1 MSQTAR
7 ENPEQLA
14 ERALVIGAGMAGLL
28 AARVLADRFER
39 VTILERDALPEG
51 PEPRKG
57 VPQGRH
63 LHSLATRG
71 SELLE
76 DFFPGLD
83 AELSEAGCPVLDQA
97 LDAITHTSAGRL
109 PRFRSGVTMRAVS
122 RDLLEWH
129 VRRRLLEDPRIRF
142 FAGNRV
148 TGLLHEKTSRR
159 VTGVKTLSR
168 GGEEDLPADIVVD
181 ASGQSSRAPGWLE
194 ELGYAAPRE
203 TVVDAGLGYATRW
216 YRVPESFEGGWKS
229 LAVLPG
235 WPEEPRGGSLRQVES
250 GLWTVVLIGL
260 GGDYPSTDPDDFLRF
275 ARGLPS
281 SILHDAITDAE
292 PVSPVYGYRRTANR
306 RRRYEKARLPEGFLI
321 VGDAAC
327 FLNPSYG
334 QGMTTAALSAK
345 ALEACL
351 RERSPGN
358 LAGISRRFHRR
369 QARAVGPAWTTST
382 ASDAQWSAGRSVK
395 DLGSARRF
403 AHHLSEEVMRLATE
417 DEETARTLL
426 KVKNLLEPPRS
437 LARARILLP
446 ALRRTLF

>member
-1 MSQTAR
+1 MSQTAPV
-7 ENPEQLA
+7 NPELPA
-14 ERALVIGAGMAGLL
+14 EHALVVGAGMAGLL
-28 AARVLADRFER
+28 AARVLADRFEQ
-39 VTILERDALPEG
+39 VTVLERDALPEG

-63 LHSLATRG
+63 LHSFATRG

-76 DFFPGLD
+76 EFFPGLD
-83 AELSEAGCPVLDQA
+83 EELAEAGCPVLDQA
-97 LDAITHTSAGRL
+97 LDAITHTPAGHL

-122 RDLLEWH
+122 RDLLEWRI
-129 VRRRLLEDPRIRF
+129 RRRLLENPRIRF
-142 FAGNRV
+142 CAGNRV

-168 GGEEDLPADIVVD
+168 GGEEGLPADLVVD

-194 ELGYAAPRE
+194 DIGYAAPRE

-216 YRVPESFEGGWKS
+216 YRVPESFRDDWKS

-235 WPEEPRGGSLRQVES
+235 WPEEPRGGTMRQVEG

-260 GGDYPSTDPDDFLRF
+260 GGDYPPTDPDDFLRF

-281 SILHDAITDAE
+281 PIIHDAIADAE

-306 RRRYEKARLPEGFLI
+306 HRRYEKARLPEGFL
-321 VGDAAC
+321 VAGDAAC

-334 QGMTTAALSAK
+334 QGMTTAALSAT
-345 ALEACL
+345 ALEECL
-351 RERSPGN
+351 RERG
-358 LAGISRRFHRR
+358 LAGLSRRFHRR

-395 DLGSARRF
+395 DLGQVRRF
-403 AHHLSEEVMRLATE
+403 AHRLSEEVMRLATE
-417 DEETARTLL
+417 DEEAARTLL
-426 KVKNLLEPPRS
+426 AVKNLLEPPRS
-437 LARARILLP
+437 LARPRILLP